1 MSLESWAS
9 RVPRLGIYTLL
20 PSTQFTVVLRDGSE
34 DSICEKEAQ
43 PKLALSA
50 GGSTTCEEPFYVTS
64 LPGLER
70 AHRLG
75 VTLIFPACPRTDLIL
90 FQHDNS

>member
-9 RVPRLGIYTLL
+9 QVPRLGIYTLL
-20 PSTQFTVVLRDGSE
+20 PSTQFTVVLRDGTV
-34 DSICEKEAQ
+34 DSICEEEAQ
-43 PKLALSA
+43 PKLAWSA
-50 GGSTTCEEPFYVTS
+50 AGSTCEEAFYVTS

-75 VTLIFPACPRTDLIL
+75 VTLIFPGMPKDGSHIL
-90 FQHDNS
+90 PA